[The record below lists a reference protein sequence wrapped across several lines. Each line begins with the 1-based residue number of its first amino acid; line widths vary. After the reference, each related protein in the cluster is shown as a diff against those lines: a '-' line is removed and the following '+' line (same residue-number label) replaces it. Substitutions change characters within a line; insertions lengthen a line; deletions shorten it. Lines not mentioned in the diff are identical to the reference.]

1 MKRIEINIP
10 TKKNEFKDF
19 FMYLFSWMTHSG
31 RMKRHS
37 KIMNELFL
45 NLYNELNSGYW
56 SKDIS
61 EYMRN
66 QLTNPYNGKIREMI
80 NNAKR
85 KMI

>member
-1 MKRIEINIP
+1 
-10 TKKNEFKDF
+10 
-19 FMYLFSWMTHSG
+19 
-31 RMKRHS
+31 
-37 KIMNELFL
+37 MNELFL

>member
-1 MKRIEINIP
+1 
-10 TKKNEFKDF
+10 
-19 FMYLFSWMTHSG
+19 
-31 RMKRHS
+31 
-37 KIMNELFL
+37 MNELFL
-45 NLYNELNSGYW
+45 NLYNELNSEYW

-80 NNAKR
+80 INAKR